1 MIWTDILNGI
11 QGIIDWFAEIGHYII
26 NLLPNSP
33 FSLIENIGLDE
44 VMGSKWLEWLNWL
57 LPLKQIIA
65 ILQLWVSAI
74 VVYYIYQAILRWVK
88 AIQ

>member
-1 MIWTDILNGI
+1 MIWADILQGI
-11 QGIIDWFAEIGHYII
+11 QGIIDFFAEIGQYII
-26 NLLPNSP
+26 NLLPSSP
-33 FSLIENIGLDE
+33 FQIIDNSFLNDVLGDD
-44 VMGSKWLEWLNWL
+44 WLGWLNWL
-57 LPLKQIIA
+57 LPLKQILA